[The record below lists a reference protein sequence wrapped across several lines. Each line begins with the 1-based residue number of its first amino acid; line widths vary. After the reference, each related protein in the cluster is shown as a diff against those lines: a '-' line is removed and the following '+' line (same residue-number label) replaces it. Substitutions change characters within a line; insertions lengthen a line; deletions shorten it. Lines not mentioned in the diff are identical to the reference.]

1 MRGSPP
7 AIETI
12 GAPHSSTAATACSTG
27 MRCFSTDA
35 GCWILPQP
43 AHLRLQANSGSS
55 SMISGYFSTLLIFC
69 FIRYVP
75 SFTVR
80 WSGMAMSCCLRIPAL
95 APRRPVCQLGHA
107 ICLEHTACMSH
118 DVCMPAKPQPRRA
131 EHASDTRAALVAAA
145 RRLFA
150 AHGYDGTGTEQIV
163 ADARVT
169 RGALYHHFRDKAD
182 LFRAVMAEAAG
193 SIAQRLIDEQLA
205 LEAPSPLAE
214 IQEGISAFLD
224 VCVGGDFQR
233 IVLVDGPRVLG
244 SDAWE
249 ELVERYGRGILEEWL
264 NRCVEAGD
272 LAAVPVPALARLL
285 IAMLTEASLAIAR
298 SATPSETRAEFGIVL
313 DRMLTGLRP

>member
-1 MRGSPP
+1 
-7 AIETI
+7 
-12 GAPHSSTAATACSTG
+12 
-27 MRCFSTDA
+27 
-35 GCWILPQP
+35 
-43 AHLRLQANSGSS
+43 
-55 SMISGYFSTLLIFC
+55 
-69 FIRYVP
+69 
-75 SFTVR
+75 
-80 WSGMAMSCCLRIPAL
+80 
-95 APRRPVCQLGHA
+95 
-107 ICLEHTACMSH
+107 
-118 DVCMPAKPQPRRA
+118 MPTKPQPRRA

-150 AHGYDGTGTEQIV
+150 ANGYDGTGTEQIV

-264 NRCVEAGD
+264 NRCMEAGD
-272 LAAVPVPALARLL
+272 LEAVPVRALARLL
-285 IAMLTEASLAIAR
+285 IAMLTEA
-298 SATPSETRAEFGIVL
+298 
-313 DRMLTGLRP
+313 